1 MILKLIRYLILFLVL
16 CNIPG
21 FLLVYTNPSL
31 SSAVSILTSL
41 LLIFYFVRS
50 KPKQKPIIAFLL
62 FSTLYFS
69 ISSFNYYG
77 FEIELIKELIRF
89 IVLIL
94 GITEIMQRTSYKE
107 LFYILLLGAISII
120 LNALVFPYS
129 NALYGLVQ
137 GRYSGFFL
145 NPNSAGITCLLGV
158 AISYS
163 IINTKHRLIGQAI
176 FTLAGILTLSRTFI
190 VVWVLINILAIIKDR
205 KNLLVPFIGALAL
218 VLVVTFTDSK
228 LFAADRFEALT
239 AFFGDGE
246 VKTKTIKNDSRDQ
259 TWALYYD
266 YVFEKPFFGNG
277 YKSFQLK
284 TKKLPGAHNTFLMI
298 IGESGIF
305 PFLIFIGLY
314 FYLFKYS
321 FKYFK
326 KEPNLIYILI
336 VVLLNF
342 MVSHTLF
349 VNYQSMALSVF
360 IYLKIRN
367 LNNITS
373 IPDTIVTN

>member
-1 MILKLIRYLILFLVL
+1 LVL
-16 CNIPG
+16 CNIPS
-21 FLLVYTNPSL
+21 FLLVYTNPAL
-31 SSAVSILTSL
+31 SSITSILTSL
-41 LLIFYFVRS
+41 FLILYFINA
-50 KPKQKPIIAFLL
+50 KPKQKIAIPFIL
-62 FSTLYFS
+62 FSILYFA
-69 ISSFNYYG
+69 ISSFNYNG
-77 FEIELIKELIRF
+77 FELELIKEFVRF

-94 GITEIMQRTSYKE
+94 GITEVMYRSSYKE
-107 LFYILLLGAISII
+107 LFYILLIGAISII
-120 LNALVFPYS
+120 LNALVFPQT

-145 NPNSAGITCLLGV
+145 NPNLAGITCLLGI

-163 IINTKHRLIGQAI
+163 INNTKHRLIGQAI

-190 VVWVLINILAIIKDR
+190 VVWVLINILAVVKDR
-205 KNLLVPFIGALAL
+205 KNLLAPIIGMFALI
-218 VLVVTFTDSK
+218 LVVTFSNKK

-239 AFFGDGE
+239 AFFAEGE

-259 TWALYYD
+259 TWAQYYD

-277 YKSFQLK
+277 YKSFQVK

-314 FYLFKYS
+314 FYLFKNS
-321 FKYFK
+321 LKYFK

-342 MVSHTLF
+342 MVSHTF
-349 VNYQSMALSVF
+349 FANYQSMALSLF

-367 LNNITS
+367 YDNSSELDLT
-373 IPDTIVTN
+373 